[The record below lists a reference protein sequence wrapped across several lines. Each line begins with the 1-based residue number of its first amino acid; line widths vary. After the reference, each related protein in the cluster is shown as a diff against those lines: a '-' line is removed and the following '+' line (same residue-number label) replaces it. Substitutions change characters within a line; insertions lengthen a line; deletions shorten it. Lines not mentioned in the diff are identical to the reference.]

1 MDATA
6 TPAPGPSLMP
16 ELKEHRW
23 WTLGAVCGST
33 FMLLVDITIVQVAL
47 PTMQRTLHAGF
58 NDLEWVISAYA
69 LTLSALLLTQGSL
82 ADRFGRKRV
91 FMAGVA
97 VFTLSSLAC
106 ALSPNASVLIGARAV
121 QGIGGAGMFA
131 TGLAL
136 IGQDFVGRERG
147 TAIAIWGSTVG
158 AAVAIGPLVGGALT
172 SGLGWPWIFY
182 VNLPVGVG
190 TLAIAATRMVNISD
204 PRARRLDLGGLVTF
218 SGSLFLLVLGLT
230 RAPDDGWSSA
240 VIVAS
245 FVGAAL
251 LMAGFVAVELRQQ
264 RPMFD
269 LSLFRNPSFVGV
281 SLGTFGIGAGMF
293 AMFPYLTLYLQN
305 ILGMSPLQGGLR
317 LLPMTLLTFFV
328 PLAVRRVTERTA
340 PGPTLG
346 SGLVLAAGGLAL
358 MHLVSTTSTWTALLP
373 GMVVGG
379 IGIGIAN
386 PAIARIALGVVE
398 PMRTGMASG
407 ISNTF
412 RLGGVATGIAALG
425 AIFQE
430 RLSSSLH
437 ASLGHVPPGLT
448 ATVAAG
454 GLRAAGQVSGGNA
467 AVVEAARRGFVS
479 GLDVVFVVGAVCV
492 LVGALFAAGLVRG
505 RDFQLQGAAVPA
517 AAPAEA
523 VAG

>member
-1 MDATA
+1 MEDSA
-6 TPAPGPSLMP
+6 TPAPGSGPVP
-16 ELKEHRW
+16 PQREHRW
-23 WTLGAVCGST
+23 WTLAAVCGST

-47 PTMQRTLHAGF
+47 PTMQRDLHAGF
-58 NDLEWVISAYA
+58 SDLEWVISAYA

-82 ADRFGRKRV
+82 ADRFGRKRI

-97 VFTLSSLAC
+97 VFTLSSLVC
-106 ALSPNASVLIGARAV
+106 ALSPSAAVLIAARAV

-136 IGQDFVGRERG
+136 IGQDFTGRERG
-147 TAIAIWGSTVG
+147 TAIAIWGATVG

-182 VNLPVGVG
+182 VNLPVGVV
-190 TLAIAATRMVNISD
+190 TLAIASLRMVNVGD
-204 PRARRLDLGGLVTF
+204 PRARRLDVGGLVTF

-230 RAPDDGWSSA
+230 RGADDGWTNGKILA
-240 VIVAS
+240 CFA
-245 FVGAAL
+245 GAAV
-251 LMAGFVAVELRQQ
+251 LMAGFVVVELAQS
-264 RPMFD
+264 RPMFE

-281 SLGTFGIGAGMF
+281 SIGTFGLGAGMF

-317 LLPMTLLTFFV
+317 MLPMTVLTFFV
-328 PLAVRRVTERTA
+328 PLALRRVVERTG
-340 PGPTLG
+340 PGITLG
-346 SGLVLAAGGLAL
+346 TGLLLSAGGLGL
-358 MHLVSTTSTWTALLP
+358 MHLVSFTSAWTALLP

-386 PAIARIALGVVE
+386 PAIARTALGVVE
-398 PMRTGMASG
+398 PTRTGMASG

-430 RLSSSLH
+430 RLSSSLQ
-437 ASLGHVPPGLT
+437 ASLGHVPPGL
-448 ATVAAG
+448 AQAVAAG
-454 GLRAAGQVSGGNA
+454 GLRAAGAQSGGHA
-467 AVVEAARRGFVS
+467 AVVTAARDAFVS
-479 GLDVVFVVGAVCV
+479 AIDLVFFVGAVCV
-492 LVGALFAAGLVRG
+492 LVGGLFSALVRG
-505 RDFQLQGAAVPA
+505 RDFQMQPAGAPA
-517 AAPAEA
+517 RTAPAEA

>member
-1 MDATA
+1 MDATTA
-6 TPAPGPSLMP
+6 PAPGAPP
-16 ELKEHRW
+16 PHERHEKRW
-23 WTLGAVCGST
+23 WTLAAVCGST

-58 NDLEWVISAYA
+58 SDLEWVISAYS
-69 LTLSALLLTQGSL
+69 LSLAALLLTQGSL

-97 VFTLSSLAC
+97 IFTVSSLVC
-106 ALSPNASVLIGARAV
+106 ALSPNAAVLIAARAV
-121 QGIGGAGMFA
+121 QGVGGAGMFA

-147 TAIAIWGSTVG
+147 TAIAIWGATVG

-182 VNLPVGVG
+182 VNLPVGAA
-190 TLAIAATRMVNISD
+190 TLLIATTRMVNISD
-204 PRARRLDLGGLVTF
+204 PGARRLDLGGLVTF

-230 RAPDDGWSSA
+230 RGADDGWTSG
-240 VIVAS
+240 VILSCFA
-245 FVGAAL
+245 GAAL
-251 LMAGFVAVELRQQ
+251 LMAAFVVVELRQE

-281 SLGTFGIGAGMF
+281 SLGTLGIGTGMF

-305 ILGMSPLQGGLR
+305 VLGMSPLQGGLR
-317 LLPMTLLTFFV
+317 MLPMTLLTFFV
-328 PLAVRRVTERTA
+328 PLALRPVVERTG
-340 PGPTLG
+340 PGIALG
-346 SGLVLAAGGLAL
+346 TGLVLAAGGLAL
-358 MHLVSTTSTWTALLP
+358 MRLVSVTSTWTALLP

-386 PAIARIALGVVE
+386 PAIARTALGVVE
-398 PMRTGMASG
+398 PARSGMASG
-407 ISNTF
+407 INNTF

-425 AIFQE
+425 AIFQV
-430 RLSSSLH
+430 RLASSLH
-437 ASLGHVPPGLT
+437 ASLSHVPRGLGS
-448 ATVAAG
+448 AVAAG
-454 GLRAAGQVSGGNA
+454 GLRAASQVSGGNA

-479 GLDVVFVVGAVCV
+479 GIDQVFVVGAVCV
-492 LVGALFAAGLVRG
+492 LVGAFFAVLVRG
-505 RDFQLQGAAVPA
+505 RDFQAQPAGAPVL
-517 AAPAEA
+517 APAEA
-523 VAG
+523 AG